1 MQTEI
6 NLLLSQIA
14 VKRIE
19 NYPGRPTLIFLHDSL
34 GCIELWRD
42 FPQKLGELT
51 QCNVFIYDR
60 QGYGKSCKFSYSKRN
75 NDYLELE
82 ADILNKLLDYRE
94 IDKAI
99 LYGHSDGGS
108 IALISAAKFPAKISG
123 IITEGAHIFVEDITI
138 NGIKEAITLYNNSYL
153 KSKLDKYHGNK
164 TDEMFWAWAN
174 TWTSNGFRAWN
185 IEQFLPSII
194 CPSLIIQG
202 EHDEYGTL
210 NQVEQIISQTS
221 GFSSKLI
228 VPNTKHTPR
237 KEFPEFVLKKSS
249 EFVKQL
255 IAK

>member
-1 MQTEI
+1 MLPKI
-6 NLLLSQIA
+6 NFPLDQIA
-14 VKRIE
+14 VKRIG

-51 QCNVFIYDR
+51 QCNAIIYDR

-82 ADILNKLLDYRE
+82 VDILNELLNYWK

-123 IITEGAHIFVEDITI
+123 IITEGAHIFVEDITV
-138 NGIKEAITLYNNSYL
+138 NGIKDAIQLYKNSNL
-153 KSKLDKYHGNK
+153 KSKLEKYHGDK
-164 TDEMFWAWAN
+164 TDDMFWAWAD
-174 TWTSNGFRAWN
+174 TWTSNEFRTWN
-185 IEQFLPSII
+185 IEQFLPSIT

-202 EHDEYGTL
+202 ERDEYGTL
-210 NQVEQIISQTS
+210 NQVERITSQTS
-221 GFSSKLI
+221 GFSSKWI
-228 VPNTKHTPR
+228 VPNVKHTPH
-237 KEFPEFVLKKSS
+237 KENPAIVLEKLS
-249 EFVKQL
+249 EFIGQL
-255 IAK
+255 IEN